1 MTGDDEVHP
10 LSMIL
15 QRLDLLQDEYID
27 FSEAGD
33 PLPQVTYLT
42 ISAMYLNIVGVLEF
56 GGRSGAVRQEGLVE
70 QIVASAFQ
78 TYGEYDPHPGPFDKA
93 AMLL

>member
-56 GGRSGAVRQEGLVE
+56 GGRSGAVRHEGLVE

>member
-1 MTGDDEVHP
+1 MTGEDEVHS
-10 LSMIL
+10 LAMIL

-56 GGRSGAVRQEGLVE
+56 GGRSGAVRHVDE
-70 QIVASAFQ
+70 IA
-78 TYGEYDPHPGPFDKA
+78 GELRRFWGQR
-93 AMLL
+93 